1 MPNIII
7 CYDNVILGYSKG
19 KFKKYEN
26 LGDEEGTSDQWDED
40 GLLRKKCWKNCL
52 VIWKIMNLDSLM

>member
-26 LGDEEGTSDQWDED
+26 LCDEEGTSDQWDED
-40 GLLRKKCWKNCL
+40 GLLRKK
-52 VIWKIMNLDSLM
+52 